1 MTDAL
6 IEFRNLTLGYD
17 RHPAIHHLNAAI
29 VKGSLTAI
37 VGPNGAGK
45 TTLMR
50 GMAGFLKPLSGQIR
64 ILGHGADDIAYLPQH
79 GDVDK
84 SFPLSV
90 FDLVATGL
98 WRETGAFGGLPASAR
113 AKIQTAVAAVGLN
126 GFETRQIGTLS
137 GGQFQRALFARLLL
151 QDAPLILLDEPFNSV
166 DSKTA
171 ADLLAVVQRWHGER
185 RTVVTVLHDL
195 EVVREYF
202 PTTLLLSRRL
212 VDQGPTREV
221 LTAENL
227 LKARQLTEAFDDR
240 APICAVHTSHAA

>member
-1 MTDAL
+1 MTEAL

-29 VKGSLTAI
+29 VKGSLTAL

-50 GMAGFLKPLSGQIR
+50 GMAGSLKPLSGQIK
-64 ILGHGADDIAYLPQH
+64 ILSRGAQDIAYLPQH
-79 GDVDK
+79 VDVDR
-84 SFPLSV
+84 SFPLCV
-90 FDLVATGL
+90 FDLVAMGL
-98 WRETGAFGGLPASAR
+98 WRETGAFGGLPHSAR
-113 AKIQTAVAAVGLN
+113 LRIRTAIAAVGLT
-126 GFETRQIGTLS
+126 GFEPRQIGTLS

-151 QDAPLILLDEPFNSV
+151 QDASLILLDEPFNSV
-166 DSKTA
+166 DGKTA
-171 ADLLAVVQRWHGER
+171 ADLLTVVQRWHGEK
-185 RTVVTVLHDL
+185 RTVVAVLHDL

-212 VDQGPTREV
+212 VSQGPTKEV

-227 LKARQLTEAFDDR
+227 LRARQLTEAFDDH
-240 APICAVHTSHAA
+240 APVCATRDSHAA